1 MQLKLAPPAFGG
13 LDGRGHSTAD
23 TWRDMAEYCVLSSS
37 AIAVSSFFVVRA
49 AGGER
54 ELAACRHRGQD
65 EQGQK
70 GGALRRHV
78 LTVNLLPSAGNGQK
92 NSSTPR
98 ADPHDANV
106 ASARFTAVDDL
117 RGKRYGEVLL
127 ISVGGR
133 RPASHRVQHVSAQR
147 LPAELWSQLDA
158 DSLAEE
164 HGAAAAL
171 LNGPRYW
178 LMDSIE
184 KDMSGQPETAAF
196 GGIDMIR
203 QAAVEL
209 TSMNPAPY
217 LSNEVSRNAVF
228 VFDSGEPVFE
238 LTDPGGGRWV
248 MQTWSQVVDPPA
260 LAYEDLP
267 GLATRLD
274 LPPQGWSYRMRV
286 LDDDLRIDTS
296 SQAAQV
302 LQDDLTNSYSLVR

>member
-1 MQLKLAPPAFGG
+1 M
-13 LDGRGHSTAD
+13 
-23 TWRDMAEYCVLSSS
+23 
-37 AIAVSSFFVVRA
+37 
-49 AGGER
+49 
-54 ELAACRHRGQD
+54 
-65 EQGQK
+65 
-70 GGALRRHV
+70 
-78 LTVNLLPSAGNGQK
+78 
-92 NSSTPR
+92 
-98 ADPHDANV
+98 
-106 ASARFTAVDDL
+106 DDL

-127 ISVGGR
+127 ISVGAGGPR
-133 RPASHRVQHVSAQR
+133 ATVYNTFP
-147 LPAELWSQLDA
+147 LNDCPAELWSQLDA

-248 MQTWSQVVDPPA
+248 MQTWSQVVDPA

-274 LPPQGWSYRMRV
+274 LPQGWSYRMRV

>member
-1 MQLKLAPPAFGG
+1 M
-13 LDGRGHSTAD
+13 
-23 TWRDMAEYCVLSSS
+23 
-37 AIAVSSFFVVRA
+37 
-49 AGGER
+49 
-54 ELAACRHRGQD
+54 
-65 EQGQK
+65 
-70 GGALRRHV
+70 
-78 LTVNLLPSAGNGQK
+78 
-92 NSSTPR
+92 
-98 ADPHDANV
+98 
-106 ASARFTAVDDL
+106 DDL

-127 ISVGGR
+127 ISVGAGGPR
-133 RPASHRVQHVSAQR
+133 ATVYNTFP
-147 LPAELWSQLDA
+147 LNDCPAELWSQLDA
-158 DSLAEE
+158 DSLAKE

-184 KDMSGQPETAAF
+184 KDMSGRPETVTF

-203 QAAVEL
+203 QATVEL

-238 LTDPGGGRWV
+238 LTDPGGDRWV
-248 MQTWSQVVDPPA
+248 MQTWSQVVDPA

-267 GLATRLD
+267 GLATRLG
-274 LPPQGWSYRMRV
+274 LPRGWSYRMRV
-286 LDDDLRIDTS
+286 LDDDLRIDTN